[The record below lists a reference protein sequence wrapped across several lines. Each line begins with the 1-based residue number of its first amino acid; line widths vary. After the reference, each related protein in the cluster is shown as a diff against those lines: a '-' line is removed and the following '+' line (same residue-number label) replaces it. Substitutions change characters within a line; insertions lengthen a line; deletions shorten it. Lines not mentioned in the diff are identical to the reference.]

1 MIVPTE
7 QASPVDGVRA
17 QDGDVEVFKSVP
29 LLLLLLE
36 RRVGAWLLLIS
47 AKLESLP
54 VFLLMLLMWFLM

>member
-1 MIVPTE
+1 MIVPAE

-36 RRVGAWLLLIS
+36 RRVSAWLLLIS

>member
-36 RRVGAWLLLIS
+36 CRVGAWRLLIS
-47 AKLESLP
+47 AKLDSLT
-54 VFLLMLLMWFLM
+54 VFLLILLMWFLL